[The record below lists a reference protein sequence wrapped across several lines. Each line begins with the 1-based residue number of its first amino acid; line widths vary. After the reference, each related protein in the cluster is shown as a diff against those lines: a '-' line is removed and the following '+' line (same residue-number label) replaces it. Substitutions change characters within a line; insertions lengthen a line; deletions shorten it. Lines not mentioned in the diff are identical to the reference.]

1 MRELEFKILKDSS
14 YSDEI
19 SEILNEEDMESLIE
33 IKYIKSPNL
42 FDSLKL
48 DGIEDPLIIIAIDKE
63 NKKVAG
69 IGACTILGKNLAYLN
84 SFRIKKEYRNK
95 VSFNLAYKII
105 INEIRNRGI
114 DRIITSILE
123 ENKLAEKLLTK
134 RKKNMPIYE
143 FFRNINFYSIK
154 NIKRGEIK
162 VENDLIIEYKG
173 VKLHL
178 KNKTNKIYIIKDYN
192 KIYRFL
198 YKIRKL
204 INYIGYPLLPKK
216 NEKLDFLYFD
226 ITITNEKLIDSE
238 ILNTIKFLQNFG
250 FSCEFFTIG
259 VFENSPLEN
268 YLKRIKT
275 FKYRSK
281 IYKVYYD
288 KENFNEK
295 EIEFNFWDL

>member
-105 INEIRNRGI
+105 INEIKNKGI

-162 VENDLIIEYKG
+162 VENDLILEHKG
-173 VKLHL
+173 LKLHL
-178 KNKTNKIYIIKDYN
+178 KNKSNKIYIIKGYN
-192 KIYRFL
+192 RIYRFL

-226 ITITNEKLIDSE
+226 ITITDEKLIDSE